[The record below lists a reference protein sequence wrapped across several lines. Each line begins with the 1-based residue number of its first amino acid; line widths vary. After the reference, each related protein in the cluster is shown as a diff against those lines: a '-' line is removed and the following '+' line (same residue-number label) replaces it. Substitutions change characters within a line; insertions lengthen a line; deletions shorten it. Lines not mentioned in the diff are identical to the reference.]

1 MIVKELDD
9 FSQIRY
15 KARAYFSYIFSKNFP
30 YFESDNTISDIE
42 NGIKQVQNEISQ
54 IDIFYI
60 LDANGNQ
67 IGNAYSNNKNFR
79 VGDGMN
85 LINKAYFYN
94 TIKEKK
100 TIITE
105 PYPSSLNNK
114 LCVSIS
120 YPIFDEN
127 HNIKYIVVA
136 DISLNKLLQIISPS
150 SVDAFFGKFS
160 QIIYALFGGALF
172 CVSLIL
178 FISGINS
185 FIVTDF
191 SHIKL
196 STIFET
202 TIILTLSMAIFDLVK
217 AIFDAEVL
225 GHKNGG
231 TGYETMIKF
240 IASIIIALG
249 IESLM
254 LVFKFA
260 INSPEKIIYAVYLIA
275 GVSSLII
282 SLSIYIFIKNKNK

>member
-1 MIVKELDD
+1 MVIKEIED

-15 KARAYFSYIFSKNFP
+15 KARAYFNYIFSKNFP
-30 YFESDNTISDIE
+30 NIAD
-42 NGIKQVQNEISQ
+42 GEILSNIQEGFRQIFAEIPQ
-54 IDIFYI
+54 IDAFYI
-60 LDANGNQ
+60 LDSSGIQ
-67 IGNAYSNNKNFR
+67 IGNISSLNKKYQIGE
-79 VGDGMN
+79 GDN
-85 LINKAYFYN
+85 KFNKAYFYN

-105 PYPSSLNNK
+105 PYPSNLNNK
-114 LCVSIS
+114 LCVSIT
-120 YPIFDEN
+120 YPIFDELGE
-127 HNIKYIVVA
+127 IKYIVVA
-136 DISLNKLLQIISPS
+136 DISLKKLLKIISPS

-160 QIIYALFGGALF
+160 QVCYSIFASALF

-178 FISGINS
+178 LILGVKS

-202 TIILTLSMAIFDLVK
+202 TIILTLSLAIFDLVK
-217 AIFDAEVL
+217 AIFEAEVL
-225 GHKNGG
+225 GHKSADSA
-231 TGYETMIKF
+231 YQTMVKF

-260 INSPEKIIYAVYLIA
+260 ITSPEKILDAVYLIA
-275 GVSSLII
+275 GVSFLII
-282 SLSIYIFIKNKNK
+282 SLSIYIFIKDKS